1 MKLKAVTSQ
10 NYVDHFKWTLVVLLV
25 VAIVGANAY
34 FATTALAIRVTFMI
48 VFGLI
53 ALFIALTTVKGKI
66 TWKFFQEA
74 RTELRK
80 VIWPTRQETI
90 QTTLMIAGIVLIMS
104 LILWGVDSFFA
115 YFVSTLLI

>member
-1 MKLKAVTSQ
+1 MKLKSTTSQ
-10 NYVDHFKWTLVVLLV
+10 GYFDYFKWVIAVLIV
-25 VAIVGANAY
+25 AAIVAGNAY
-34 FATTALAIRVTFMI
+34 FSTTSLPIRVTFMI

-53 ALFIALTTVKGKI
+53 ALFVALTTVKGKI

-80 VIWPTRQETI
+80 VVWPTRQETL
-90 QTTLMIAGIVLIMS
+90 QTTLMIAVIVSIMS
-104 LILWGVDSFFA
+104 LVLWGVDSFFA